1 MTFQIFIRLSTNV
14 AKLRFLLYLQTMAP
28 CQVKIQGNL
37 FGVLITAEGADL
49 STMTKVSWVNETLTN
64 WLHSFAFSNFGKLES
79 FSPKERLP
87 VVSPSV
93 FRYGSFSGVASSQ
106 KGRRRFCHRTD
117 GRQVWSLTQS
127 YSVDSSQSRISV
139 KKCVFS
145 KRTIKVYIS
154 CFWQCPGTSAPS
166 ATHPLVTLYLC
177 SSGSNAQGESRAL
190 ERCRVRSKSPS
201 RVQDGDEGVA
211 GRNGRE

>member
-64 WLHSFAFSNFGKLES
+64 WLHSFAFSNFGRLES
-79 FSPKERLP
+79 FQSPKECLP

-93 FRYGSFSGVASSQ
+93 FRYGSFSGVASSR

-117 GRQVWSLTQS
+117 RRQVWSLTQF
-127 YSVDSSQSRISV
+127 YSVGFSQLRISV
-139 KKCVFS
+139 KKCVYN
-145 KRTIKVYIS
+145 KRTIKVCIS
-154 CFWQCPGTSAPS
+154 
-166 ATHPLVTLYLC
+166 
-177 SSGSNAQGESRAL
+177 
-190 ERCRVRSKSPS
+190 
-201 RVQDGDEGVA
+201 
-211 GRNGRE
+211 

>member
-1 MTFQIFIRLSTNV
+1 MWKHFQYLSGHAFYYFAYLLNFLPWCPKLLPACLTSHVSVPVRLPQMTFQIFIRLSTNV

-145 KRTIKVYIS
+145 KRTIKVSFS
-154 CFWQCPGTSAPS
+154 CC
-166 ATHPLVTLYLC
+166 
-177 SSGSNAQGESRAL
+177 
-190 ERCRVRSKSPS
+190 
-201 RVQDGDEGVA
+201 
-211 GRNGRE
+211 